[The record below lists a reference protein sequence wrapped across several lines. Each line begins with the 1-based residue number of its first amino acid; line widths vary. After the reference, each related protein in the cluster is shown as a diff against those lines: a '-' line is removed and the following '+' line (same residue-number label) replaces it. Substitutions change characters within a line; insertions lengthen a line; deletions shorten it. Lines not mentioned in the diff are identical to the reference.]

1 VARWDDDTQVAAE
14 AQRAYADA
22 LLAGSPY
29 DAERIVRDVIDA
41 GLAEAVI
48 DDEIIRPALQLVG
61 DLWAG
66 GVLTIAEEHLATAIS
81 RHVVAIQRDLFR
93 LQRERTA
100 HRVLLAA
107 AEGELHVVGLEMAA
121 SLIEHAGYPV
131 REFGAD
137 LPVADL
143 ARAMT
148 IHEPAVIGFTASTER
163 TALGLPRAFDAVR
176 ARDPGVGIVVGGR
189 GVDEAWATAWDV
201 VVCRHVADAVDQVD
215 ALVRRAGHN

>member
-1 VARWDDDTQVAAE
+1 MARWDDETQVAAQ

-29 DAERIVRDVIDA
+29 DAERIVRDVVDA
-41 GLAEAVI
+41 GLAEAVL

-61 DLWAG
+61 DLWAE

-100 HRVLLAA
+100 HRVMLVA
-107 AEGELHVVGLEMAA
+107 AEGERHVLGLEMAA

-137 LPVADL
+137 LPVDDVAL
-143 ARAMT
+143 AVA
-148 IHEPAVIGFTASTER
+148 IHDPAVVCFTTSTAW
-163 TALGLPRAFDAVR
+163 TALNLPAAFDAVR
-176 ARDPGVGIVVGGR
+176 EGNPRIGIVVGGR